1 MLNQEKRELV
11 ELHVKSIL
19 SLLGEDPER
28 EGLQDTP
35 KRVAKMY
42 DEVFG
47 GYSMDPM
54 DLLKTTFSDDSD
66 ETDSSSEGLVMVGP
80 IPFYS
85 HCEHHMV
92 PFFGQAWIGYIPE
105 GGRVVGISK
114 LARLLDSF
122 AKRLQIQERLTNQV
136 ADTIVDALNP
146 KGVAVIIR
154 AEHLCMSMRGVKKP
168 GTRTT
173 TSAMRGVF
181 LKEADAR
188 AEFLSLVQ
196 LNQ

>member
-1 MLNQEKRELV
+1 ML
-11 ELHVKSIL
+11 IL
-19 SLLGEDPER
+19 SERSKSVIEEHVRGILKELGEDPDR
-28 EGLQDTP
+28 EGLIDTP

-42 DEVFG
+42 REVFA
-47 GYSMDPM
+47 GYQEKPEEI
-54 DLLKTTFSDDSD
+54 LKTTFSDD
-66 ETDSSSEGLVMVGP
+66 EHEELIIVGP

-92 PFFGQAWIGYIPE
+92 PFHGQAWVGYIPA

-114 LARLLDSF
+114 LARLLDCY
-122 AKRLQIQERLTNQV
+122 ARRLQIQERLTDQV
-136 ADTIVDALNP
+136 ANDIQKVLQP

-154 AEHLCMSMRGVKKP
+154 AEHMCMSMRGVKKP
-168 GTRTT
+168 GTKTT

-196 LNQ
+196 MNQ